1 MTRAKLKSQVDR
13 KKSKIRSDVDLT
25 GGMDHSRAMRYC
37 AGIFCM
43 VFLMTIVG
51 CGKETSGAGP
61 DSAKPSNEVRGH
73 LSHALPRLATV
84 KLWLGSQELTA
95 EVARTEIEIR
105 TGMMFRT
112 NIVDGEGML
121 FVFARPMRAAF
132 YMRNTTVPLSCAYI
146 DPEGAILEIHDL
158 KPLDETPVEARSDN
172 VQFVLEVPQGWF
184 DRNQIKPGAVVR
196 TQYGALNEL
205 NWATLR
211 PARRR

>member
-1 MTRAKLKSQVDR
+1 
-13 KKSKIRSDVDLT
+13 
-25 GGMDHSRAMRYC
+25 
-37 AGIFCM
+37 M
-43 VFLMTIVG
+43 VFLMTMTG
-51 CGKETSGAGP
+51 CGKETPGSGP
-61 DSAKPSNEVRGH
+61 DPAKPADEVRGH
-73 LSHALPRLATV
+73 LSRALPRLATV

-95 EVARTEIEIR
+95 EVARTEVEIR

-121 FVFARPMRAAF
+121 FVFGRPMRAAF

-146 DPEGAILEIHDL
+146 DPEGTILEIHDL

-184 DRNQIKPGAVVR
+184 DRNQIRPGAVVR
-196 TQYGALNEL
+196 TQYGALTEL

-211 PARRR
+211 PAKRR